1 MRSFFS
7 SLSAKRHNGR
17 KRRMLA
23 LALTLGLIGGAQP
36 LSSSEAATRRCG
48 AGHRPTT
55 HAQKRCGKVDHRR
68 CRMVGRRGDHSCMV
82 KRRPKRRP
90 PRRRPVRPKPVA
102 APPAPVTIPSE
113 PPGYQPPTG
122 LVSATTPPTTN
133 STPRQART
141 WGAVGK
147 STTLVVYDS
156 TNTWGYLGAVYGTD
170 AGNVA
175 VRFGQ
180 VTAEPVVDYI
190 AGQVNHYTATIY
202 IGSTYDEPIPTAFL
216 NDVLT
221 TTHPVIWAG
230 YNVWQLSGTS
240 GSSADAAFMSK
251 YGWDPS
257 TSYID
262 TTDDPISVSYGS
274 QVFTR
279 DPANGADIVSPH
291 ITNAGAV
298 TVLARANC
306 TSSTGA
312 AVSCASIAQSTGTN
326 FPWAIRSANL
336 THIGEE
342 PFSYTSATDRYQ
354 VFADLVSA
362 ALG

>member
-1 MRSFFS
+1 MRSSFSFS
-7 SLSAKRHNGR
+7 SRAKRYNWR

-23 LALTLGLIGGAQP
+23 LALTFALMGSAP
-36 LSSSEAATRRCG
+36 PTSSDAAIRRCG
-48 AGHRPTT
+48 ASPRPATP
-55 HAQKRCGKVDHRR
+55 AQERCRGVGQRR
-68 CRMVGRRGDHSCMV
+68 CRSVGRGRAHSCHV
-82 KRRPKRRP
+82 KRRPKRPPKPRP
-90 PRRRPVRPKPVA
+90 AHPKPVA

-113 PPGYQPPTG
+113 PPGYQAPTG
-122 LVSATTPPTTN
+122 LVSPATPPTTG
-133 STPRQART
+133 SGTPSQART

-175 VRFGQ
+175 VRFGR

-190 AGQVNHYTATIY
+190 AGQVNNYTATIY
-202 IGSTYDEPIPTAFL
+202 IGSTYDEPIPAAFL

-230 YNVWQLSGTS
+230 YNVWQLSGTT
-240 GSSADAAFMSK
+240 GTRADAAFISK
-251 YGWDPS
+251 YGWDPA

-262 TTDDPISVSYGS
+262 TTDDPASVSYGS

-279 DPANGADIVSPH
+279 DLANGADIVSPH
-291 ITNAGAV
+291 ITNAGGV

-312 AVSCASIAQSTGTN
+312 AAGCASIAQSAAMN
-326 FPWAIRSANL
+326 FPWAIRSSNL

-342 PFSYTSATDRYQ
+342 PFSYTSGTDRYQ
-354 VFADLVSA
+354 VFVDLVSA